1 MALFI
6 RLSRLTEKANQNLQ
20 NMDQMVEQA
29 RQIIEANGARILHAY
44 VILGEYDV
52 LTVMEAPDE
61 KTAAKIG
68 ALIATQGN
76 FRAETLAAIPV
87 EEFIGSLKAKVPEE

>member
-1 MALFI
+1 MPLFI

-20 NMDQMVEQA
+20 NMEQMLAEAQK
-29 RQIIEANGARILHAY
+29 IIEDNGARILQAY

-52 LTVMEAPDE
+52 VTIMEAPDE

-68 ALIATQGN
+68 ALIATRGS

-87 EEFIGSLKAKVPEE
+87 EDFIKSLKPTQ

>member
-1 MALFI
+1 MPLFI

-20 NMDQMVEQA
+20 NMDQMLQQA
-29 RQIIEANGARILHAY
+29 REIIEANGGKIIHAY

-52 LTVMEAPDE
+52 LTIMEAPDE

-68 ALIATQGN
+68 ALIATQGS

-87 EEFIGSLKAKVPEE
+87 EEFIENLNTSKR

>member
-1 MALFI
+1 MPLFI
-6 RLSRLTEKANQNLQ
+6 RLSRLTEKANQNL
-20 NMDQMVEQA
+20 NRMDEMLQQA
-29 RQIIEANGARILHAY
+29 KDIIEANGGRILHAY

-68 ALIATQGN
+68 ALIATQGS

-87 EEFIGSLKAKVPEE
+87 EEFIEKLHKE

>member
-1 MALFI
+1 MPLFI

-20 NMDQMVEQA
+20 NMDEMLQEA
-29 RQIIEANGARILHAY
+29 REIIETNGGKIVHAY

-52 LTVMEAPDE
+52 LTIMEAPDE

-68 ALIATQGN
+68 ALIATRGS
-76 FRAETLAAIPV
+76 FRAETLPAIPI
-87 EEFIGSLKAKVPEE
+87 EEFIGSIKK

>member
-1 MALFI
+1 MDAM
-6 RLSRLTEKANQNLQ
+6 LQ
-20 NMDQMVEQA
+20 QA
-29 RQIIEANGARILHAY
+29 RDIIEANGGKIVQAY

-52 LTVMEAPDE
+52 LTVMDAPDE

-68 ALIATQGN
+68 ALIATQGS

-87 EEFIGSLKAKVPEE
+87 EEFIESLNANKR

>member
-1 MALFI
+1 MPLFI
-6 RLSRLTEKANQNLQ
+6 RLARLTEKANQNLQ
-20 NMDQMVEQA
+20 NMDEMLQQA
-29 RQIIEANGARILHAY
+29 REIIEANGGKIIHAY

-52 LTVMEAPDE
+52 VTIMEVPDE

-68 ALIATQGN
+68 ALIATQGS

-87 EEFIGSLKAKVPEE
+87 EEFVESLKAGKR